1 MLARTEVRLLLGVM
15 GAVGLFTIY
24 RSRTEHRAH
33 SEPHNGLMGGP
44 TLVFPPPPSS
54 ITDSGP
60 KTSTL
65 PRNSSPLAPPVPARP
80 AKDKIDSV
88 SSRSSSST
96 PTATLS
102 KKTKASLSSS
112 TPPLVSDDSLNIT
125 PSEAVVR
132 DAQRLSSFVASER
145 EALVTRNG
153 SLSVSEVWEVLDEV
167 ANATHDHAD
176 EVKAQLERHIAKAEE
191 DAKKKKSET
200 TSNSITSTPEFDL
213 NVFLPATLE
222 TSAPFS
228 KRVSHKM
235 E

>member
-1 MLARTEVRLLLGVM
+1 
-15 GAVGLFTIY
+15 
-24 RSRTEHRAH
+24 
-33 SEPHNGLMGGP
+33 
-44 TLVFPPPPSS
+44 
-54 ITDSGP
+54 
-60 KTSTL
+60 
-65 PRNSSPLAPPVPARP
+65 VPARP
-80 AKDKIDSV
+80 AKDKND
-88 SSRSSSST
+88 SSSP
-96 PTATLS
+96 PTATIS
-102 KKTKASLSSS
+102 KKTKDSLSSS
-112 TPPLVSDDSLNIT
+112 TPPQVSDDSLIIT

-145 EALVTRNG
+145 EALVNRNG
-153 SLSVSEVWEVLDEV
+153 SLSVSQVWEVLDEV
-167 ANATHDHAD
+167 ANATHEHAD

-200 TSNSITSTPEFDL
+200 TSSNSTTSTTPAFDL

>member
-1 MLARTEVRLLLGVM
+1 
-15 GAVGLFTIY
+15 
-24 RSRTEHRAH
+24 
-33 SEPHNGLMGGP
+33 
-44 TLVFPPPPSS
+44 
-54 ITDSGP
+54 
-60 KTSTL
+60 
-65 PRNSSPLAPPVPARP
+65 VPARP
-80 AKDKIDSV
+80 AKDKND
-88 SSRSSSST
+88 SSSP
-96 PTATLS
+96 PTATIS
-102 KKTKASLSSS
+102 KKTKDSLSSS
-112 TPPLVSDDSLNIT
+112 TPPLVSDDSLIIT

-145 EALVTRNG
+145 EALVNRNG
-153 SLSVSEVWEVLDEV
+153 SLSVSQVWEVLDEV
-167 ANATHDHAD
+167 ANATHEHAD

-200 TSNSITSTPEFDL
+200 TSSNSTTSSTTPAFDL

>member
-102 KKTKASLSSS
+102 KKTKSSLSSS
-112 TPPLVSDDSLNIT
+112 TPPLVSDDSLIIT

-200 TSNSITSTPEFDL
+200 TSITSKPEFDL